1 MSAFD
6 LDLLIADLLRRIRIL
21 ETTQPMGYSA
31 VSEGR
36 SRFAGNES
44 VLVQGSGK
52 VEGWWIVTGTQRVTG
67 LLEGSGTLD
76 WTGPWFLRGQGQIT
90 GAVDLTGAL
99 RVLGPWDLRGNGQIT
114 GNLTGSG
121 RMTWTGPWDLQGAGQ
136 IKGNVD
142 ITGALD
148 VKSRITLGP
157 TGYLEAGT
165 VRIDRGGT
173 YGGRI
178 SSTGAVLALDAGGS
192 VVVDA
197 ASLVVHNLFAGD
209 TSITGDLRVS
219 GTKNFRIPHP
229 IKPDHHLLHGAT
241 ESPVSGVEYWGEE
254 TLDDQGSLTVELPD
268 YFEALTDQE
277 GRAVLVTAR
286 GFVADWGDIS
296 DGCFTVTGA
305 PGGRFSWLVKAVRSA
320 ANGGA
325 FTVTEPVYGPLREAE
340 HSVPETLKEQ

>member
-6 LDLLIADLLRRIRIL
+6 LDLTIADLLRRIRIL

-76 WTGPWFLRGQGQIT
+76 WTGPWYLRGQGQIT
-90 GAVDLTGAL
+90 GAIDLTGAL
-99 RVLGPWDLRGNGQIT
+99 RVLGPWDLQGN
-114 GNLTGSG
+114 
-121 RMTWTGPWDLQGAGQ
+121 GQ

-148 VKSRITLGP
+148 VKNRITLGP
-157 TGYLEAGT
+157 SGYLEAGT
-165 VRIDRGGT
+165 VRVDRGGN

-197 ASLVVHNLFAGD
+197 ASLVVHNLYAGD

-219 GTKNFRIPHP
+219 GTKNFRIAHP
-229 IKPDHHLLHGAT
+229 TKTGHHLLHGAT

-254 TLDDQGSLTVELPD
+254 ALDDHGRFTVDLPE
-268 YFEALTDQE
+268 YFEALTDRE
-277 GRAVLVTAR
+277 GRSVLVAAR
-286 GFVADWGDIS
+286 GFVADWGDIE
-296 DGCFTVTGA
+296 DGSFTVTGT
-305 PGGRFSWLVKAVRSA
+305 PGGRFSWLVKAARSA

-325 FTVTEPVYGPLREAE
+325 FAVLEPVYGP
-340 HSVPETLKEQ
+340 PKEVA

>member
-1 MSAFD
+1 MVTQAVQNASFGSAG
-6 LDLLIADLLRRIRIL
+6 LRVYDGGWINIENGGLRVI
-21 ETTQPMGYSA
+21 GSA
-31 VSEGR
+31 IIEGT
-36 SRFAGNES
+36 
-44 VLVQGSGK
+44 L
-52 VEGWWIVTGTQRVTG
+52 TGT
-67 LLEGSGTLD
+67 GTLE
-76 WTGPWFLRGQGQIT
+76 WTGPWYLEGRGTVSGDTDIT
-90 GAVDLTGAL
+90 GKLGIKGDTDITGKLAVI
-99 RVLGPWDLRGNGQIT
+99 GPWDLRGDGKVT
-114 GNLTGSG
+114 GNLDGSG
-121 RMTWTGPWDLQGAGQ
+121 RMIWTGPWDLRGAGQ

-229 IKPDHHLLHGAT
+229 IKPGHHLLHGAT

-254 TLDDQGSLTVELPD
+254 TLDEDGNLTVELPD

-286 GFVADWGDIS
+286 GFVADWGEIEH
-296 DGCFTVTGA
+296 GRFTVTGT

-325 FTVTEPVYGPLREAE
+325 FTVTEPVYGPLRED
-340 HSVPETLKEQ
+340 S

>member
-1 MSAFD
+1 MSRFD
-6 LDLLIADLLRRIRIL
+6 LDLLVADLLRRIRIL

-76 WTGPWFLRGQGQIT
+76 WTGPWFLRGPGQIA
-90 GAVDLTGAL
+90 GDVDLTGAL
-99 RVLGPWDLRGNGQIT
+99 RVLGPWDL
-114 GNLTGSG
+114 
-121 RMTWTGPWDLQGAGQ
+121 QGKGQ
-136 IKGNVD
+136 IKGDVD

-148 VKSRITLGP
+148 VKNRIVLGP
-157 TGYLEAGT
+157 TGYIEAGT
-165 VRIDRGGT
+165 VRIDRGGN

-197 ASLVVHNLFAGD
+197 TSLVVHNLFAGD

-254 TLDDQGSLTVELPD
+254 TLDKYGTFTVELPD

-286 GFVADWGDIS
+286 GFVADWGDIK
-296 DGCFTVTGA
+296 DGHFTVTGT
-305 PGGRFSWLVKAVRSA
+305 PGGRFSWLVKAARSA

-325 FTVTEPVYGPLREAE
+325 FSVLEPVYGPLRENA
-340 HSVPETLKEQ
+340 